1 MELDPSQSVSHRP
14 ADGERRAVR
23 NLTAQYLVA
32 ATLIYEAIQAGE
44 LAWVRLVDPEA
55 GRLDDVI
62 IGRPGRIDAYQIK
75 WSEYRQSVTFNH
87 LVTPSRVSGKPY
99 PAPFQ
104 LMADG
109 WKNLKALYPE
119 MAVHAHYL
127 MHDAP
132 SSSDSPGERTGDD
145 QPGHLQSF
153 LRNAFPGRATWF
165 TPGDTIYAAWSNKID
180 QIKRATRLSGQELA
194 EFVADCELDLGFDLG
209 PSRWEPQARA
219 DVEDLAQLLLL
230 KVSKSSGGAV
240 ELRIDTILTE
250 LNWRDRYDLRFK
262 HDFPIDERLYRP
274 IEPTVQALEK
284 AFAQF
289 DRGYLALV
297 GPPGSGKS
305 TTLTHIL
312 RYRKGVRLV
321 RYYAFVRDDPQLGR
335 GEAFSFLHDLCVQ
348 LEAMGLGRTRRR
360 NPYPDTLDGLRER
373 LTALLRDLG
382 NETSKTRGRA
392 IILVDGLDHI
402 DREQNP
408 TRSLMEEL
416 PAPSA
421 LPNGVLIVL
430 GTQPVGLKAP
440 TAALRP
446 INAQL
451 EEAGRKISME
461 PLSRSSIYE
470 IAQAALPLSRLRPGD
485 EDIIAAASAGHPLSL
500 AYLLKRLA
508 NAFDDDAARALL
520 DAGLDFGGDIAL
532 EYEAYWD
539 SLASDPEVRDVLGL
553 IARIRGAIDIPTIK
567 QLASVEAVH
576 RFANTA
582 IHLFRQLTPSG
593 WAFFHNSFR
602 QFVLGKTI
610 VDAFGIAD
618 PSANIGFHRRLATIA
633 AQPTSAQALKWQ
645 ELYHLEQASEPFAL
659 LERAQQQLFRQQ
671 FLAGRPISEIS
682 EDVERALK
690 AAAETNTGAAIARL
704 LLIESEL
711 VDRHDA
717 LSQTEFTSTLL
728 ELADP
733 AELAGRFFVSDE
745 LLVSDDLALQW
756 SVRLSETRS
765 DGLGLKLF
773 EAAEPMEALAG
784 AERVGGSHGRNLD
797 DWARAAWRF
806 RPLDRLVAAID
817 NIRGEARF
825 RPGKDEA
832 DDPKADETAQIEL
845 LTQLGIGIQDA
856 RSEAAYAELTTLLG
870 QSAIGRKVLLRL
882 AFRSARLFVDGIST
896 VGDPIS
902 AMRAVLEALPPGQQS
917 VQEAATLADILSQI
931 PALSDRAEDYLKL
944 CPSPLTVRELRDPGS
959 HAFGPVE
966 PLFRQARAMAARG
979 RALEPTTI
987 PFLLKDRDEGLV
999 LFQRL
1004 VVVVATFWGEAIAGR
1019 PVSSSAFLRR
1029 VAPVITFRRRDS
1041 RETFNWHNWYIITHA
1056 LNVLYQNLLSAAE
1069 AHGRSVFDAVISAF
1083 ESEWSRAVPPGHMS
1097 WPATSRRQVV
1107 MSAYRIDRDV
1117 ARTVRHLD
1125 EIETSIDAS
1134 WELEERLTELC
1145 SLARN
1150 WIEIGDT
1157 KRARAVLDTALSQS
1171 FGVYYDKDYQIQ
1183 HWCGWVARLARS
1195 EAEPGLVEQATT
1207 TVLRLLPQLRDM
1219 NRGRGTSDAT
1229 FELIGALADR
1239 SPQSGLK
1246 AAEWLIDE
1254 GSGDRSTILSALLA
1268 AELRSRDDWRV
1279 ATGLVAAARLLLPFS
1294 SYDTAFGEALTAT
1307 VASAASSTPLVAQA
1321 IRMLRVSAQT
1331 VAISGNAYGDIL
1343 DGVDREDKEDDC
1355 DRRKSTPPS
1364 LKMPNGVVLDQD
1376 RVQSLADDAKEFAKI
1391 LSRAVS
1397 TGGLDWSPIVRALF
1411 AKGGGPS
1418 VREAA
1423 NLVLQQTLTSPSLE
1437 VLVHAANAAGEVE
1450 IADAAITRLIENGRP
1465 YGWARFH
1472 DGGSRYAVSRALRI
1486 AYPTDGRAR
1495 ALKLFVADYTG
1506 HGLRAREQIGYLDEL
1521 LGEFLDELPLPELWR
1536 DIEEH
1541 VTQLVDWK
1549 SSSYRPP
1556 SLDLKPRAHDYD
1568 ISVRLLTRDIDQP
1581 ALPLAW
1587 QARHGLL
1594 DVFELGDRSGAARA
1608 ALSKAIADDYQAQ
1621 TAGLSIL
1628 ECLAVSNPAIA
1639 IRYVED
1645 LNDLAWQGSSV
1656 IRYAAQNVL
1665 QQLELEIPSAPAK
1678 VPLPAFYRL
1687 HFPETP
1693 KPEISLSGDV
1703 TPPGEPLPDTEDP
1716 FDLTRMYHHVLKR
1729 LASDAE
1735 LSFDNLVRRMAQLM
1749 RIVAPP
1755 ETWSAKIER
1764 EIYRHNERI
1773 GLKLTY
1779 RRPRSLVAQHA
1790 FGLLV
1795 SELCDAEVVEWIPT
1809 YVREILVVADPPGN
1823 LVNILPRPDW
1833 LYIPAAEELGKYP
1846 SDEWMAAVAEAL
1858 PTAYHTPAGDVVLA
1872 ELTRIARQDNDRSE
1886 ESRLSVIGHRALKF
1900 DDDSEPSVHD
1910 FWHKERYFARDYPTL
1925 WRLQPVP
1932 VTAIAGGSIMSDAR
1946 FLALNPSVAFL
1957 LGWRLSATG
1966 LFRWENADGEMMAES
1981 MRWAQGNIEA
1991 HDTGYQNRAAEGW
2004 LVLATPAGWEAMRQV
2019 ITDSVRHRRAA
2030 RMTGYKR
2037 SGDRDISTAAD
2048 HIPI

>member
-1 MELDPSQSVSHRP
+1 M
-14 ADGERRAVR
+14 
-23 NLTAQYLVA
+23 
-32 ATLIYEAIQAGE
+32 
-44 LAWVRLVDPEA
+44 VDPEA
-55 GRLDDVI
+55 GRLDDII

-99 PAPFQ
+99 PPPFQ

-109 WKNLKALYPE
+109 WKKLKAMYPE
-119 MAVHAHYL
+119 SAVHAHYL

-132 SSSDSPGERTGDD
+132 SSSDSPGERTDD
-145 QPGHLQSF
+145 DRPAHLQSF
-153 LRNAFPGRATWF
+153 LRNAFPSRATWF
-165 TPGDTIYAAWSNKID
+165 APGDTTYKVWSNKID
-180 QIKRATRLSGQELA
+180 QIERTSCLVGHELT

-209 PSRWEPQARA
+209 PSRWEPRAWA
-219 DVEDLAQLLLL
+219 DVEDLAKLLLS

-240 ELRIDTILTE
+240 ELRIDTILSE
-250 LNWRDRYDLRFK
+250 LHWRDRYDLRFK
-262 HDFPIDERLYRP
+262 HDFPIDEHLYRP
-274 IEPTVQALEK
+274 IEPTVQALER
-284 AFAQF
+284 AFTQF
-289 DRGYLALV
+289 GRGYLALV

-305 TTLTHIL
+305 TTLTHLL

-348 LEAMGLGRTRRR
+348 LESMGLGRARRR
-360 NPYPDTLDGLRER
+360 NSYPDTLDGLRER

-382 NETSKTRGRA
+382 NETSKTGGRA

-416 PAPSA
+416 PPPST

-451 EEAGRKISME
+451 EEAGRKITMD

-470 IAQAALPLSRLRPGD
+470 IARAALPLTRLRLGD

-508 NAFDDDAARALL
+508 NASDDDAAQALL
-520 DAGLDFGGDIAL
+520 DAGPDFGGDTTL

-539 SLASDPEVRDVLGL
+539 SLGSAPEVRDVLGL
-553 IARIRGAIDIPTIK
+553 IARIRGAVDISTIK
-567 QLASVEAVH
+567 QLASMEAVQ
-576 RFANTA
+576 RFANTTV
-582 IHLFRQLTPSG
+582 HLFRQLTPSR

-633 AQPTSAQALKWQ
+633 AQPASAQALKWQ
-645 ELYHLEQASEPFAL
+645 ELYHLEQAAEPLAL
-659 LERAQQQLFRQQ
+659 LERAHQQLFRQQ

-690 AAAETNTGAAIARL
+690 AAAETNAGAAIARL

-711 VDRHDA
+711 VDRHDT
-717 LSQTEFTSTLL
+717 LSQTEFTSILL

-733 AELAGRFFVSDE
+733 AELAGRFFVSDQ

-773 EAAEPMEALAG
+773 EAAEPMEVLAG
-784 AERVGGSHGRNLD
+784 AERVGGIHGRNLD
-797 DWARAAWRF
+797 DWAQAAWRF
-806 RPLDRLVAAID
+806 RPLDRLVAAIG

-832 DDPKADETAQIEL
+832 DDPEADENAQMEL

-856 RSEAAYAELTTLLG
+856 RNEVAYAELTALLG
-870 QSAIGRKVLLRL
+870 QSVIGRKVLLRL

-896 VGDPIS
+896 VSDPIS
-902 AMRAVLEALPPGQQS
+902 AMRGVLEALPPSQQS

-931 PALSDRAEDYLKL
+931 PALSDRANDYLKL

-959 HAFGPVE
+959 EAFRPVE
-966 PLFRQARAMAARG
+966 PLFRQSRAMAARG

-987 PFLLKDRDEGLV
+987 TSSERDRDEGLV

-1004 VVVVATFWGEAIAGR
+1004 VVVVATLWGEAIAGR
-1019 PVSSSAFLRR
+1019 PVSSSTFLRR
-1029 VAPVITFRRRDS
+1029 VAPVIKFRRRNS
-1041 RETFNWHNWYIITHA
+1041 HETFKWHNWYIITHA
-1056 LNVLYQNLLSAAE
+1056 LNVLYQHLLCAAE
-1069 AHGRSVFDAVISAF
+1069 AHGRSVFEAVISEF
-1083 ESEWSRAVPPGHMS
+1083 ESEWSRALPPGHMP

-1107 MSAYRIDRDV
+1107 MSAYRIDRD
-1117 ARTVRHLD
+1117 ATRTVRHLD
-1125 EIETSIDAS
+1125 EIEASIDAS

-1150 WIEIGDT
+1150 WIEIGEAR
-1157 KRARAVLDTALSQS
+1157 RARVTLATALNQS

-1195 EAEPGLVEQATT
+1195 EAEPGLVQQATT

-1229 FELIGALADR
+1229 SELIGALADR
-1239 SPQSGLK
+1239 APHSGLQ

-1268 AELRSRDDWRV
+1268 AELRSGDEWRV
-1279 ATGLVAAARLLLPFS
+1279 ATGIVAASRLLLPFS

-1307 VASAASSTPLVAQA
+1307 VASAASSSPFVAQA
-1321 IRMLRVSAQT
+1321 IQMLRVAAQT
-1331 VAISGNAYGDIL
+1331 VAISGNAYGDVL
-1343 DGVDREDKEDDC
+1343 DSVDREDKEDDR
-1355 DRRKSTPPS
+1355 DRRQSTPPS
-1364 LKMPNGVVLDQD
+1364 LKMPNGVVLDQEKV
-1376 RVQSLADDAKEFAKI
+1376 RSLADDPKEFAKT
-1391 LSRAVS
+1391 LSRAVD
-1397 TGGLDWSPIVRALF
+1397 TQGLDWSPIVLALF

-1423 NLVLQQTLTSPSLE
+1423 NLVLQQSLTSPSLE
-1437 VLVHAANAAGEVE
+1437 VLVHATKAAGEVE

-1472 DGGSRYAVSRALRI
+1472 DGGSRFAVSRALRT

-1506 HGLRAREQIGYLDEL
+1506 HGLRAKDQLGYLDEL
-1521 LGEFLDELPLPELWR
+1521 LGEFLDELPLEELWR
-1536 DIEEH
+1536 EIEEH
-1541 VTQLVDWK
+1541 ITQLVDWK

-1556 SLDLKPRAHDYD
+1556 SLDLHRRTHDCD
-1568 ISVRLLTRDIDQP
+1568 ISVRMLTRDIDQP
-1581 ALPLAW
+1581 ALSLAW
-1587 QARHGLL
+1587 QARRGLL
-1594 DVFELGDRSGAARA
+1594 DVFDLGDKSGAADTAVR
-1608 ALSKAIADDYQAQ
+1608 KAIEADYQAQ

-1628 ECLAVSNPAIA
+1628 ECLAVSDPALA
-1639 IRYVED
+1639 TRYAED
-1645 LNDLAWQGSSV
+1645 LANLAWHASSV

-1665 QQLELEIPSAPAK
+1665 EQLGLEIPPAPAK

-1703 TPPGEPLPDTEDP
+1703 TPPGEPLPDTEDA
-1716 FDLTRMYHHVLKR
+1716 FDLTRMYHNVLKR

-1735 LSFDNLVRRMAQLM
+1735 LSFDNLVRRMARLM

-1764 EIYRHNERI
+1764 EISRHNESI

-1790 FGLLV
+1790 LGLLV
-1795 SELCDAEVVEWIPT
+1795 SELCDAGVVEWVPP
-1809 YVREILVVADPPGN
+1809 YVREMLVLADPPGN
-1823 LVNILPRPDW
+1823 LATIQPRPDW
-1833 LYIPAAEELGKYP
+1833 LNIPEADELGKYP
-1846 SDEWMAAVAEAL
+1846 SDEWMAAVADAM
-1858 PTAYHTPAGDVVLA
+1858 PSAFQTSAGDVVLA
-1872 ELTRIARQDNDRSE
+1872 ELTTVARRDSDRSE
-1886 ESRLSVIGHRALKF
+1886 ESRLSVVGHSTLTF
-1900 DDDSEPSVHD
+1900 DDDSEPSITD
-1910 FWHKERYFARDYPTL
+1910 FWHRERYFARDYPML

-1957 LGWRLSATG
+1957 LGWRPSATG
-1966 LFRWENADGEMMAES
+1966 LFRWENADGETMAES
-1981 MRWAQGNIEA
+1981 IKWAQGNIEA
-1991 HDTGYQNRAAEGW
+1991 HDTGYHNRAAEGW

-2019 ITDSVRHRRAA
+2019 ITDAVRHRRAA
-2030 RMTGYKR
+2030 RMTAYKR
-2037 SGDRDISTAAD
+2037 SGDREISTAAD